1 MSWFGF
7 VVGLGLALFTWATV
21 AKTLVFT
28 RVRVPILERGV
39 ILGLRRAYTTAA
51 RAIPGYERKDDFLS
65 TMAPGALLVQLAV
78 WLALFC
84 AAAALMFWP
93 FVDGGLDEGTR
104 ASGSSLFT
112 LGISGPGG
120 YGPTALIFATAATGI
135 VVIALYIAYLPSLYA
150 QFNAREAAVSQLES
164 LIGAP
169 PWGPELLASHQERG
183 LIDGLPALYARWDQ
197 LIAEVSVAITHYPL
211 LAWFRG
217 PHPRTSWSTSLLAV
231 LDSAAL
237 YAAIAPDTAPVECR
251 TVVHTSAHALE
262 NVSRT
267 ISFATNSRR
276 GEAVAAAL
284 TLEEFL
290 TQYERLKSA
299 GFPVTAGPDESWAS
313 FRDRR
318 SLYAPQ
324 VLMLADAVL
333 APPAPWADHPLKV

>member
-7 VVGLGLALFTWATV
+7 VVGVGLALFTWATV
-21 AKTLVFT
+21 ARTLVFT

-39 ILGLRRAYTTAA
+39 ILVLRRLYTAA
-51 RAIPGYERKDDFLS
+51 ARVIPGYERKDDFLS

-78 WLALFC
+78 WLALFFG
-84 AAAALMFWP
+84 AAALMFWP
-93 FVDGGLDEGTR
+93 FVEGGLDEGTR

-112 LGISGPGG
+112 LGISGPAGD
-120 YGPTALIFATAATGI
+120 GPTALIFVTAATGI
-135 VVIALYIAYLPSLYA
+135 VVVALYIAYLPSLYA

-169 PWGPELLASHQERG
+169 PWGPELLASHQEHG

-237 YAAIAPDTAPVECR
+237 YAALAPDVAPVECR
-251 TVVHTSAHALE
+251 TVVRTGAHALDT
-262 NVSRT
+262 VSRT
-267 ISFATNSRR
+267 IAFATDR
-276 GEAVAAAL
+276 GRGDAMATAL
-284 TLEEFL
+284 TFEEFL
-290 TQYERLKSA
+290 SEYERLQSR
-299 GFPVTAGPDESWAS
+299 GFPVLASPEEAWAS
-313 FRDRR
+313 FCDRR
-318 SLYAPQ
+318 SSYAPQ

-333 APPAPWADHPLKV
+333 APSAPWADHSQKL